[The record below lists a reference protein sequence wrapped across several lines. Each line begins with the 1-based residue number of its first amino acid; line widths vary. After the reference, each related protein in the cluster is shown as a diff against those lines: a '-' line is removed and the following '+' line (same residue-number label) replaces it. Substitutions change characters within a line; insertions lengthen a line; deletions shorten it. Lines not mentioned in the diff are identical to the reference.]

1 MYGLPIATT
10 GFQPARYQ
18 PSQIR
23 PPQRFLAYGPPTSE
37 GNASMGSPASMDASD
52 WLMLGGGAIVAG
64 VGVNGMIGQFSGN
77 RFSAVGFLL
86 DVVLLGLGGTIF
98 LQKLGKMTA

>member
-1 MYGLPIATT
+1 MYGQPIATT
-10 GFQPARYQ
+10 TFQPASYQ

-23 PPQRFLAYGPPTSE
+23 PPERFLAYAPPSYE
-37 GNASMGSPASMDASD
+37 MGAPSSMDAGD

-64 VGVNGMIGQFSGN
+64 VGVNGIVGQLSGN
-77 RFSAVGFLL
+77 RFNAVGFLL
-86 DVVLLGLGGTIF
+86 DIVLLGFGGTIF